1 MGYDGGIVD
10 MNDKHRLIEQHGYIK
25 QQEDGLYAIRVRT
38 IAGNLT
44 SVQLHNLAD
53 LSDRYGN
60 GQVHI
65 TTRQSVELHWIPEKK
80 LDSIFQEINELGLL
94 LAVRGPRILTVIACP
109 GIRLC
114 KKGIC
119 NTINLATQL
128 DALMVGRSQP
138 SKTKIALSG
147 CPNSCAKPQINDIGL
162 HGVIVPTADSG
173 CIGCKTCEKVCK
185 FKAISVQDG
194 KPYIAVE
201 KCIGCGLCVRICPNH
216 ALHIHKQGY
225 SLYIGGKIGRKP
237 ILGNKIFAVISE
249 QEAISY
255 IEIVLHVYNQLA
267 YKNERIGDVINR
279 IGLNSFLQEIL
290 QHVPEG

>member
-1 MGYDGGIVD
+1 
-10 MNDKHRLIEQHGYIK
+10 MNDNHRLIEQHGYIK
-25 QQEDGLYAIRVRT
+25 QQEDGLFAVRVRT

-44 SVQLHNLAD
+44 SVHLRNLAD

-65 TTRQSVELHWIPEKK
+65 TTRQSVELHWIPEEK

-109 GIRLC
+109 GISLC

-119 NTINLATQL
+119 NTENLAAQL
-128 DALMVGRSQP
+128 NDLLVGHNQP

-162 HGVIVPTADSG
+162 HGFIVPIADSG
-173 CIGCKTCEKVCK
+173 CIGCKTCENVCK
-185 FKAISVQDG
+185 FQAVSIQDG
-194 KPYIAVE
+194 RPYISVE
-201 KCIGCGLCVRICPNH
+201 KCIGCGLCVKFCPNH
-216 ALHIHKQGY
+216 VLRIHKRGY

-237 ILGNKIFAVISE
+237 ILGSRIFAVIPE
-249 QEAISY
+249 QDAISY
-255 IEIVLHVYNQLA
+255 IEIILQAYNQWA
-267 YKNERIGDVINR
+267 YENERIGDVINR
-279 IGLNSFLQEIL
+279 VGLSSFLKEIL
-290 QHVPEG
+290 QHVPES